1 MVKPENIYSMKSDSL
16 AAGPVIKTGDDVYN
30 NQVPAVVTAGKD
42 TVEATQSAGGGSL
55 KPTP

>member
-1 MVKPENIYSMKSDSL
+1 MKSDSL